1 MILEKDAEMKRKEI
15 EEIKAF
21 AIANGF
27 DVQIEEEKEKKPFK
41 ITKEILDAQ
50 QKLDEEEFIKNMYVP
65 PPLEILHRKYTNKEP
80 VRTGFN
86 QGLLTVNIK
95 NNIEAV
101 RAP

>member
-1 MILEKDAEMKRKEI
+1 MKKKEI

-27 DVQIEEEKEKKPFK
+27 DVTVEEDKERKPFK

-50 QKLDEEEFIKNMYVP
+50 QKLDEEKFIKDMYVP
-65 PPLEILHRKYTNKEP
+65 PPLEILCRKYTNKEP

-86 QGLLTVNIK
+86 
-95 NNIEAV
+95 
-101 RAP
+101 